1 MAKRYMERFVPSLVE
16 SVKAARNFGVS
27 MVGGPPPGVD
37 PVISTPGML
46 LEIGVKDCGF
56 QAALDELLLSP
67 KAFAELGQSGFDLGD
82 IPSKLLRIELEAGSA
97 EQALNLWA
105 CFYPSDFLLA
115 CLRAGRAGNV

>member
-1 MAKRYMERFVPSLVE
+1 MAKRYAERLVPSLVE
-16 SVKAARNFGVS
+16 SVKVARNFGISIVD
-27 MVGGPPPGVD
+27 GRPPEID
-37 PVISTPGML
+37 PVISTPSVL

-56 QAALDELLLSP
+56 QAAIDELLLSP
-67 KAFAELGQSGFDLGD
+67 KAFAELGHSGFDLGD